1 MTLLED
7 FPSAMRDAAAR
18 VFSALSKSRS
28 HHGLPVQA
36 SLFPEDPRPLVRLS
50 AADAEALACL
60 AMVKE
65 LEEEQ
70 WGRVLVQYG
79 EETKRGGCPKDAVEV
94 ETVFYLSLWKT
105 APAKVWIPVVQR
117 FELLKEDPFPSLEL
131 MGR

>member
-1 MTLLED
+1 MSLVSD
-7 FPSAMRDAAAR
+7 FSNAVRESANR
-18 VFSALSKSRS
+18 VFSALSRSRS
-28 HHGLPVQA
+28 HHGLPVQG

-50 AADAEALACL
+50 ATDAEALACL

-70 WGRVLVQYG
+70 WSRVLMQYG
-79 EETKRGGCPKDAVEV
+79 EETKRGGIPRDAVEV

-105 APAKVWIPVVQR
+105 APAAVWIPVVQR
-117 FELLKEDPFPSLEL
+117 FELLKADPFPSLEL